1 MKAPEIVTV
10 NLLVVTI
17 GVGWKMQAR
26 KMQAGKMQATE
37 IINAQINE

>member
-10 NLLVVTI
+10 NLLVVII